1 MARNKVDRDVPA
13 RFPSLFRNAKVAEK
27 SDALRA
33 WGIAIAP
40 GLVACNAELFHCDVA
55 IHLCVL
61 LILLIASL
69 AVPASPDPLQL

>member
-40 GLVACNAELFHCDVA
+40 GRRDPPLRPSNFVNCKPGRSGFAGSVA
-55 IHLCVL
+55 
-61 LILLIASL
+61 
-69 AVPASPDPLQL
+69 AVNPVNPV